1 MTRPSTGDPGLDHVA
16 EQVARSGWAA
26 MICDP
31 DYRLVW
37 VSDELKA
44 LIGEQDERKL
54 GIGEHIVTAWLSETW
69 SSKVTLES
77 ELRSFMEAG
86 PYLLARAGGGR
97 EELKRLAPQLS
108 DLIDQLEPAEP
119 PPVHVTFFD
128 FLHGDLP
135 PVKVV
140 SIMARLTDSNGRHV
154 GGLVIYGSALPATV
168 LTLVARGD
176 EGMFARMARL
186 IEPGRRQSALLFADL
201 QTSGALS
208 RRLPSA
214 AYFKLVRAIITS
226 VDEVVVRHTGIVGK
240 HAGDGVTAFFLA
252 DDLGSSSGAARAA
265 IETARHLSIAAHDE
279 AKAVAE
285 ETGLVEPEECLINV
299 GLHWGDH
306 LYMGQLV
313 SGGRLEITALGDRVN
328 ECARIEQSAR
338 DGQILASKSLIEALE
353 EEDARA
359 LGLDPDRMTYRMVA
373 ELPGADEKAARDA
386 GMIPVTEL

>member
-1 MTRPSTGDPGLDHVA
+1 MTRPSTGDPRLDLVA

-54 GIGEHIVTAWLSETW
+54 GIGEHLLTAWWSETW

-86 PYLLARAGGGR
+86 PYLLARTGGDR
-97 EELKRLAPQLS
+97 DELKRMAPELS
-108 DLIDQLEPAEP
+108 ELIDQLEPAEP
-119 PPVHVTFFD
+119 PPAHVTFFD
-128 FLHGDLP
+128 FLQGDLP
-135 PVKVV
+135 PIKVV
-140 SIMARLTDSNGRHV
+140 NITVRLTDSDSSPLGA
-154 GGLVIYGSALPATV
+154 LMIYGSALPATV

-186 IEPGRRQSALLFADL
+186 IEPGRRRAALLFADL
-201 QTSGALS
+201 QTSGSLS

-226 VDEVVVRHTGIVGK
+226 VDDVVVRHSGIVGK

-252 DDLGSSSGAARAA
+252 EDLGSSSAAARAA
-265 IETARHLSIAAHDE
+265 VETARDLSIAAHDE

-338 DGQILASKSLIEALE
+338 DGQILASKSLIENLE
-353 EEDARA
+353 DEDAKA
-359 LGLDPDRMTYRMVA
+359 LGLDPDRVTYRMVA
-373 ELPGADEKAARDA
+373 ELPGADEKAERDA
-386 GMIPVTEL
+386 GTIPVTEL

>member
-1 MTRPSTGDPGLDHVA
+1 MTRPSTGDPRLDQVA

-54 GIGEHIVTAWLSETW
+54 GIGEHLLTAWWSETW

-86 PYLLARAGGGR
+86 PYLLARTGGDR
-97 EELKRLAPQLS
+97 DELKRMAPELS
-108 DLIDQLEPAEP
+108 ELIDQLEPAEP
-119 PPVHVTFFD
+119 PPAHVTFFD
-128 FLHGDLP
+128 FLQGDLP
-135 PVKVV
+135 PIKVV
-140 SIMARLTDSNGRHV
+140 NITVRLTDSDSSPLGA
-154 GGLVIYGSALPATV
+154 LMIYGSALPATV

-186 IEPGRRQSALLFADL
+186 IEPGRRRAALLFADL
-201 QTSGALS
+201 QTSGSLS

-226 VDEVVVRHTGIVGK
+226 VDDVVVRHSGIVGK

-252 DDLGSSSGAARAA
+252 EDLGSSSAAARAA
-265 IETARHLSIAAHDE
+265 VETARDLSIAAHDE

-338 DGQILASKSLIEALE
+338 DGQILASKSLIENLE
-353 EEDARA
+353 DEDAKA
-359 LGLDPDRMTYRMVA
+359 LGLDPDRVTYRMVA
-373 ELPGADEKAARDA
+373 ELPGADEKAERDA
-386 GMIPVTEL
+386 GTIPVTEL

>member
-1 MTRPSTGDPGLDHVA
+1 MTRPSTGDPRLDLVA

-54 GIGEHIVTAWLSETW
+54 GIGEHLLTAWWSETW

-86 PYLLARAGGGR
+86 PYLLARTGGDR
-97 EELKRLAPQLS
+97 DELKRMAPELS
-108 DLIDQLEPAEP
+108 ELIDQLEPAEP
-119 PPVHVTFFD
+119 PPAHVTFFD
-128 FLHGDLP
+128 FLQGDLP
-135 PVKVV
+135 PIKVV
-140 SIMARLTDSNGRHV
+140 NITVRLTDSDSSPLGA
-154 GGLVIYGSALPATV
+154 LMIYGSALPATV

-186 IEPGRRQSALLFADL
+186 IEPGRRRAALLFADL
-201 QTSGALS
+201 QTSGSLS

-226 VDEVVVRHTGIVGK
+226 VDDVVVRHSGIVGK

-252 DDLGSSSGAARAA
+252 EDLGSSSSAARAA
-265 IETARHLSIAAHDE
+265 VETARNLSIAAHDE

-285 ETGLVEPEECLINV
+285 ETGLVEPEVCLINV
-299 GLHWGDH
+299 GL
-306 LYMGQLV
+306 
-313 SGGRLEITALGDRVN
+313 
-328 ECARIEQSAR
+328 
-338 DGQILASKSLIEALE
+338 
-353 EEDARA
+353 
-359 LGLDPDRMTYRMVA
+359 
-373 ELPGADEKAARDA
+373 PGAITSTW
-386 GMIPVTEL
+386 GSS

>member
-1 MTRPSTGDPGLDHVA
+1 MTRTTTGDPGLDHVA

-69 SSKVTLES
+69 TSKVTLES

-86 PYLLARAGGGR
+86 PYLLARAGEGR

-108 DLIDQLEPAEP
+108 ELIDQLEPAEP

-128 FLHGDLP
+128 FLQGDLP

-140 SIMARLTDSNGRHV
+140 SIMACLTDSDGSHI

-240 HAGDGVTAFFLA
+240 HAA
-252 DDLGSSSGAARAA
+252 
-265 IETARHLSIAAHDE
+265 
-279 AKAVAE
+279 
-285 ETGLVEPEECLINV
+285 TG
-299 GLHWGDH
+299 
-306 LYMGQLV
+306 
-313 SGGRLEITALGDRVN
+313 
-328 ECARIEQSAR
+328 
-338 DGQILASKSLIEALE
+338 
-353 EEDARA
+353 
-359 LGLDPDRMTYRMVA
+359 
-373 ELPGADEKAARDA
+373 
-386 GMIPVTEL
+386 

>member
-1 MTRPSTGDPGLDHVA
+1 MTRPSTGDPRLDLVA

-54 GIGEHIVTAWLSETW
+54 GIGEHLLTAWWSETW

-86 PYLLARAGGGR
+86 PYLLARTGGDR
-97 EELKRLAPQLS
+97 DELKRMAPEVS
-108 DLIDQLEPAEP
+108 ELIDQLEPAEP
-119 PPVHVTFFD
+119 PPAHVTFFD
-128 FLHGDLP
+128 YLQGDLP
-135 PVKVV
+135 PIKVV
-140 SIMARLTDSNGRHV
+140 NITVRLTDSDGSPL
-154 GGLVIYGSALPATV
+154 GALMIYGSALPATV

-186 IEPGRRQSALLFADL
+186 IEPGRRRAALLFADL
-201 QTSGALS
+201 QTSGSLS

-226 VDEVVVRHTGIVGK
+226 VDEVVVRHSGIVGK

-252 DDLGSSSGAARAA
+252 EDLGSSSAAARAA
-265 IETARHLSIAAHDE
+265 IETARDLSIAAHDE
-279 AKAVAE
+279 SKAVAE

-338 DGQILASKSLIEALE
+338 DGQILASKSLIENLE
-353 EEDARA
+353 DEDAKA
-359 LGLDPDRMTYRMVA
+359 LGLDPDRVTYMMVA
-373 ELPGADEKAARDA
+373 ELPGADEKAERDA
-386 GMIPVTEL
+386 GTIPVTEL